1 MKKIYLLLC
10 ICVFVF
16 TANAQNEISP
26 DYNFTVSEPYQVYD
40 AAKKYYFSKNSEIL
54 AVKPWKKY
62 LVIQKFGVDGLQLI
76 SEKKYE
82 DLPDNYVVEGMIE
95 LQDKYYFFYSSWSG
109 KKTKQERLYYRE
121 IDFNTGEFIGES
133 VKLIN
138 VSGKLAGS
146 PMATYTSGGGFAVG
160 GFGMSFGG
168 FGVVDKF
175 DFLTSKD
182 ESKLLVQYRKKPKV
196 KRDTKSYDKIGVN
209 VFDTNLN
216 TIWSKE
222 YKMPYTERR
231 MNLVDFAVDSDGHGY
246 ILTKVFHDD
255 SNKDKRKKK
264 DTEANYHME
273 LFRLLDGSEGI
284 EKSKIVLNDKFIN
297 GISLFESPDGFMVCA
312 GFYTNGLNNNLG
324 NSDGLFT
331 FKITKEGELVEK
343 NAHEIPV
350 EVLNQYVSK
359 RTQKKNKKKD
369 KENKAEFT
377 NLQLRDLIINPDG
390 SLVLIGEQTYVVTH
404 YRSNG
409 QVYYTFHNNDMLL
422 SKVDASGDLEWMKKL
437 PKRQSGAPKIG
448 QVYDTSKTYQG
459 GMSYS
464 YFFTNG
470 NHYMVYL
477 DNVKNIDLKLDEVP
491 AKHSDGHG
499 GYLTAYK
506 INDATGTVTKDNI
519 LDTRNVTNKLEVYQF
534 SNNRVVKT
542 AENQFVIEFYKKKKE
557 DVLIK
562 VEIK

>member
-1 MKKIYLLLC
+1 MKKILLLLC
-10 ICVFVF
+10 VCFYAF
-16 TANAQNEISP
+16 ATNAQNEISP
-26 DYNFTVSEPYQVYD
+26 DYNFNVSDPYQVYD
-40 AAKKYYFSKNSEIL
+40 AAKKYYFSKDNEIL

-62 LVIQKFGVDGLQLI
+62 LVIQKFGVDGLNLI

-82 DLPDNYVVEGMIE
+82 DLPGNYVVEGMIE

-121 IDFNTGEFIGES
+121 IDFNTGEFISEGTE
-133 VKLIN
+133 LIN

-146 PMATYTSGGGFAVG
+146 PMATYTSGSGFGAGGFSMG
-160 GFGMSFGG
+160 FGG

-182 ESKLLVQYRKKPKV
+182 ESKLLVQYRKKPEV
-196 KRDTKSYDKIGVN
+196 KRDTKSYDRIGVN
-209 VFDTNLN
+209 VFDTALN
-216 TIWSKE
+216 TVWSKE

-231 MNLVDFAVDSDGHGY
+231 MNLVDFAVDSDGYGY
-246 ILTKVFHDD
+246 ILAKVFHDD
-255 SNKDKRKKK
+255 SNKDKKKKK
-264 DTEANYHME
+264 DKEANYHME
-273 LFRLLDGSEGI
+273 MFRLLDGTEDI
-284 EKSKIVLNDKFIN
+284 EKSKIELDDKFIN
-297 GISLFESPDGFMVCA
+297 GISLFESNDGFMICA
-312 GFYTNGLNNNLG
+312 GFYTNGLNNRLG

-331 FKITKEGELVEK
+331 FKITKEGELIEK
-343 NAHEIPV
+343 KSHEIPV

-359 RTQKKNKKKD
+359 RTKKKNEKKD
-369 KENKAEFT
+369 KKDKAEFA
-377 NLQLRDLIINPDG
+377 NLHLRDLVINSDG
-390 SLVLIGEQTYVVTH
+390 SLVLIGEQTFVIQHRTSQG
-404 YRSNG
+404 R
-409 QVYYTFHNNDMLL
+409 VYYTFHNNDMLL
-422 SKVDASGDLEWMKKL
+422 SKIDASGNLAWMKKL
-437 PKRQSGAPKIG
+437 PKRQSGQPKMG

-464 YFFTNG
+464 YFYTNG
-470 NHYMVYL
+470 NHYLVYL
-477 DNVKNIDLKLDEVP
+477 DNVKNINLKLDQVP

-506 INDATGTVTKDNI
+506 IDDATGTVSKDNI
-519 LDTRNVTNKLEVYQF
+519 LDTRNVTDKLAVHQF